1 LRGTLASL
9 SQTGNIAHGVRC
21 HFNFESLKSLSSA
34 PKITALLKT
43 PIVVDWV
50 GRCRFPISVSGHL
63 TLPARTIALLYK
75 DRWRVELFFQ
85 WIKQHLR
92 IKHFYGV
99 SDNAV
104 KTQIWISICVYALVA
119 IVKKQVRSERSL
131 YNILQIL
138 SVNAFQQ
145 EPLLQVLS
153 NSEPQMPDGNP
164 HNQLVFNY

>member
-1 LRGTLASL
+1 
-9 SQTGNIAHGVRC
+9 
-21 HFNFESLKSLSSA
+21 
-34 PKITALLKT
+34 
-43 PIVVDWV
+43 
-50 GRCRFPISVSGHL
+50 
-63 TLPARTIALLYK
+63 
-75 DRWRVELFFQ
+75 

-131 YNILQIL
+131 YNTLQIL